1 MPEAITPSAA
11 QSLGCS
17 VEITKLNPAHSR
29 RCAICRHPDRL
40 FIELEFLE
48 WGHPALIAH
57 EYNLSDRHTVYRH
70 AHAAGLFVRRRRNLV
85 CICEGILEKAERKQ
99 ITSRDLTFAFN
110 YIERSVR
117 SELAGS
123 ATELDRTVT
132 RSADRPLPQPTVAE
146 DPAPAAPEQATGNPD
161 SEPASRLDTP
171 ADPADSKG
179 QELSESR
186 QNGENN
192 GPSDTPKTRTAEAFA
207 RLRKTVTNE
216 IAKQHALQRLGPH

>member
-1 MPEAITPSAA
+1 MSCPKPSIIRLYKIQSKPAFASDPGSIRFQIYRSGSVFVPSLHRNDPFFPSPHAATFALKRRATKMPEAITPSAA

-132 RSADRPLPQPTVAE
+132 R
-146 DPAPAAPEQATGNPD
+146 
-161 SEPASRLDTP
+161 
-171 ADPADSKG
+171 
-179 QELSESR
+179 
-186 QNGENN
+186 
-192 GPSDTPKTRTAEAFA
+192 
-207 RLRKTVTNE
+207 
-216 IAKQHALQRLGPH
+216 